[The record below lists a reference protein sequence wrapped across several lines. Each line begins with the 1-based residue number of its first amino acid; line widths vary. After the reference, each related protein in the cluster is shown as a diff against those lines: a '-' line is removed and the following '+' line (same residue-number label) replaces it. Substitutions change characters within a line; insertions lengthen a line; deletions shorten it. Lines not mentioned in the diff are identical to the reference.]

1 MYDYGL
7 QAGTL
12 NFLRML
18 LIKILTVF
26 SPPLESLSMSIS
38 SSIFLLALIDEK
50 KKYSGKIVFLTIY
63 RVGGSMWNQPI
74 VLTNVIKGH

>member
-18 LIKILTVF
+18 LIKIVTVF

-50 KKYSGKIVFLTIY
+50 KYSGKIVFLTIY
-63 RVGGSMWNQPI
+63 GVGGSMWNKPI

>member
-18 LIKILTVF
+18 LIKILTIF

-63 RVGGSMWNQPI
+63 RVGGSM
-74 VLTNVIKGH
+74 